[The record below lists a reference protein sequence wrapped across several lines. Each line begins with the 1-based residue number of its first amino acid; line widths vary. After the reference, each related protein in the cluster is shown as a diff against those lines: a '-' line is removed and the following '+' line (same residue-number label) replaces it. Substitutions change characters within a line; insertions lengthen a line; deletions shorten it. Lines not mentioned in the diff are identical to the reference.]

1 MADLDEIMSGRGEAM
16 PDQTPQQQPE
26 PQPQPEPQ
34 QPAQE
39 LQPDQPQ
46 DDDGAPMVPRAA
58 LEDERA
64 KRRKYTDE
72 LADVRKQFGE
82 FQQQF
87 TGFMQAFQAQQR
99 PAQQQPPQPAPD
111 FFEAPDQYLAHQLQP
126 VQQQIVQQRE
136 EFSRM
141 LASEK
146 FGEETVN
153 TAYSDIAQR
162 VNSGDRNAAFELQRI
177 MSSPHPYGALVN
189 WHQQQ
194 AAIREIGPDP
204 AAYRER
210 LKAELLAE
218 MQAQGQQPAPS
229 PQQGGQQ
236 PQTMPS
242 SFTNQRNAGPR
253 TAPQWSGPQPLSAI
267 MNR

>member
-16 PDQTPQQQPE
+16 PDQTQQQPDE
-26 PQPQPEPQ
+26 QPQPELQ

-39 LQPDQPQ
+39 QQPEQPQ

-72 LADVRKQFGE
+72 LADVRRQFGE
-82 FQQQF
+82 FQSQF

-99 PAQQQPPQPAPD
+99 PTQQPQPQQPAPD

-126 VQQQIVQQRE
+126 VQQAIVEQRE
-136 EFSRM
+136 QFSRM
-141 LASEK
+141 MATEK
-146 FGEETVN
+146 FGEEAVN
-153 TAYSDIAQR
+153 TAYSTIAQR
-162 VNSGDRNAAFELQRI
+162 INAGDRNAAFELQRI
-177 MSSPHPYGALVN
+177 MSSPHPYGSLVN

-194 AAIREIGPDP
+194 ATLQEIGSDP
-204 AAYRER
+204 AAY
-210 LKAELLAE
+210 KAKLRAEWEAE
-218 MQAQGQQPAPS
+218 MGQQGQPAPS

-236 PQTMPS
+236 PQAMPS
-242 SFTNQRNAGPR
+242 SFTQTRSAGPR
-253 TAPQWSGPQPLSAI
+253 TTPQWSGPKPLSDI